1 MLHLEIADNGLV
13 TDVQDRCELHCDIA
27 AKTKMPIHDILGI
40 EVEKV
45 FEFYF
50 PYTDMHKFFVNH
62 EGRIK
67 GVLGGYSLD
76 LSPYMIFYILNHR
89 ENIIR

>member
-27 AKTKMPIHDILGI
+27 AKTKMPIHDILGV
-40 EVEKV
+40 EVDTV
-45 FEFYF
+45 FQFHF
-50 PYTDMHKFFVNH
+50 PHSDMRFFFVNY
-62 EGRIK
+62 EGQIK
-67 GVLGGYSLD
+67 GIQGGCGLD
-76 LSPYMIFYILNHR
+76 LSPYMIFYILNHL

>member
-13 TDVQDRCELHCDIA
+13 TDVQDRREVHCDIP

-40 EVEKV
+40 EVDTV
-45 FEFYF
+45 FQFRF
-50 PYTDMHKFFVNH
+50 PHSNMRFFFVNH